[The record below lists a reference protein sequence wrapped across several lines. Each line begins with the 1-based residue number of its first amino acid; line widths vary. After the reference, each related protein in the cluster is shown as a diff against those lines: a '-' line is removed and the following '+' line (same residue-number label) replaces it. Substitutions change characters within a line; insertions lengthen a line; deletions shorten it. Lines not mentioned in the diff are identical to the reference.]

1 VRLNRLKVS
10 GFRGLVSGQD
20 FDLDGDAVIVV
31 GANGQGKTSLFDAI
45 LWGLTGRVPR
55 LGDDPDV
62 VSLYSESGEARVE
75 IALRG
80 EDGEIVRL
88 IRSCG
93 GGREDFS
100 FHQAEEVHRDG
111 AGEARLH
118 KALWPEAAFAP
129 DAVAALTTS
138 ITRSVYL
145 QQDVVRQFIDGDTAQ
160 QRFAAVSELVGA
172 GRVTELALS
181 LESQKKSWTGAT
193 NRLEE
198 DLRGAEARLASSQA
212 RLDELTAADG
222 GDGGEDAAA
231 WHEWW
236 HRAEDLEVVEDEP
249 PEFGSGESPAAL
261 DAAVK
266 RLEALRLAMTRRI
279 GAAEELSTEI
289 ATRGA
294 PPDRTTDIETL
305 KGQMAERERRDR
317 ELRGALAQLEAEAA
331 ERRRRQVERRERA
344 EELRA
349 LAELALRHTE
359 GPCPVCTQEH
369 DQDQTRRHLEQLL
382 EEGTEAPEAPDGAE
396 TISRLAAELQRGETE
411 AAGART
417 DLAEIERGM
426 REWQSWLAER
436 DQRLAELGITQRDN
450 EDAGRLLA
458 GFAQAARVKRDEV
471 DALEADGER
480 ISLQLARAGERA
492 RRSELAARVDSL
504 AAEVASMS
512 ETVEARRAT
521 GGRAATI
528 LEALR
533 EASSDVVT
541 EQLRRVEPLLRRIY
555 AMADPHPSLRD
566 VRFALS
572 SSRGRGHLDTRLDD
586 SLRTVSAST
595 PKTILSSSQ
604 LNALAVSVFLAL
616 NLGVP
621 SIPLGAAILDDPLQS
636 LDDVNLLGLIDL
648 LRRTKA
654 RRQLVISTHD
664 HRFGA
669 LLARKLRPT
678 EDGRRTCLIELNG
691 WGRLGPKVTQSVVPM
706 DTEILRIAA

>member
-1 VRLNRLKVS
+1 MRLNRLKVS
-10 GFRGLVSGQD
+10 GFRGLVTGRD

-93 GGREDFS
+93 GGREEFS
-100 FHQAEEVHRDG
+100 FHEAEEVHRDV

-118 KALWPEAAFAP
+118 KVLWPEAAFAP
-129 DAVAALTTS
+129 DVVAALTTS

-172 GRVTELALS
+172 GRVTELALT

-198 DLRGAEARLASSQA
+198 DLRGAEARLARSQA

-222 GDGGEDAAA
+222 GDRGEDAAA

-236 HRAEDLEVVEDEP
+236 QRAENLGVVEDEP

-279 GAAEELSTEI
+279 GAAEELGREI

-305 KGQMAERERRDR
+305 KGQMAEHERRDR
-317 ELRGALAQLEAEAA
+317 ELRGALTQLEAEAA
-331 ERRRRQVERRERA
+331 ERRRRQVERREQA

-369 DQDQTRRHLEQLL
+369 DQAQTRRHLEQLL

-396 TISRLAAELQRGETE
+396 AISKLAAELQRGETE
-411 AAGART
+411 AAGARAE
-417 DLAEIERGM
+417 LAEIERGM

-436 DQRLAELGITQRDN
+436 DQRLAELEITQRDG
-450 EDAGRLLA
+450 EDAGQLLA

-480 ISLQLARAGERA
+480 ISLQVARAGERA

-504 AAEVASMS
+504 EAEVASMS

-521 GGRAATI
+521 GVRAATI

-572 SSRGRGHLDTRLDD
+572 SPRGRGHLDTRLDD
-586 SLRTVSAST
+586 SMHTVSAST

-654 RRQLVISTHD
+654 RRQLIISTHD
-664 HRFGA
+664 QRFGA

-678 EDGRRTCLIELNG
+678 EKGRRTCLIELNG

-706 DTEILRIAA
+706 DTETLRIAA